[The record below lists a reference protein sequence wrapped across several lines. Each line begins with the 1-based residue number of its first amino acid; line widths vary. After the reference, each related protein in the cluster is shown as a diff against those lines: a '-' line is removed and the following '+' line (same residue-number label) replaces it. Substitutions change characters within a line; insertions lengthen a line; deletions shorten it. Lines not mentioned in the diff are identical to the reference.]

1 MFKYTR
7 SLYGCEHQ
15 PTSHSQPLNS
25 KQERQKKLTLLSNKD
40 GEGRTPHPSQGFLG
54 GRTLDYMVHIENNKK
69 YRKTTQL
76 LRVHQKYLIPIIYR
90 ILGIV
95 I

>member
-1 MFKYTR
+1 MGR
-7 SLYGCEHQ
+7 
-15 PTSHSQPLNS
+15 
-25 KQERQKKLTLLSNKD
+25 
-40 GEGRTPHPSQGFLG
+40 EGHPHPSHGLLG
-54 GRTLDYMVHIENNKK
+54 GRTLEYMVHIENNKK
-69 YRKTTQL
+69 YRKATRL